1 MGYPWFSWFMETHRV
16 NSLYFLMVFFAVI
29 WIIFTIVYWLTT
41 PSCLTK
47 NDALEIK
54 NRLEK
59 NRLANNKI
67 FRVLYYII
75 YAHQLIPAKGTLA
88 AIFIIYFL
96 GKLI

>member
-1 MGYPWFSWFMETHRV
+1 MGYPWFSWFMEMHRV
-16 NSLYFLMVFFAVI
+16 NSFYFLIVFFAVI

-47 NDALEIK
+47 NDTLET
-54 NRLEK
+54 K

-67 FRVLYYII
+67 FRVSCYVI
-75 YAHQLIPAKGTLA
+75 YAHQLIPEKGTLA
-88 AIFIIYFL
+88 AIFIIYFF